1 MLLFLFFSLA
11 AAATT
16 PLPPPPSAK
25 DWHGA
30 DLPLPLSVRTPQD
43 LQFKNVAERQYLIFN
58 LLAAGKVAYDRGDYA
73 SAAAKWDILL
83 QLPSV
88 DPQIDKA
95 VRPLLED
102 AHARAGTPVAA
113 APAPKPAPPPDEPA
127 PAVKKREVVTATVEG
142 TISGGGAAGPGGAVV
157 SLRRLDG
164 PTPRLVPS
172 HKVVLQK
179 DKSFVPHV
187 LAVVAGSSIVFRNA
201 DEINHNVF
209 SLSPRFDT
217 GLYGKDGQK
226 EETFEKPGVVQLLCN
241 IHSSMLGYVVVV
253 DTPYFAQADATG
265 AFTIRGVPPGEYEA
279 TAWHEKASKP
289 TTRKLVVSREGARL
303 SMTVAGDKQPPAFP
317 PDKYGKPRQPQLG
330 Y

>member
-1 MLLFLFFSLA
+1 MLLLLFFLA
-11 AAATT
+11 AAAQ
-16 PLPPPPSAK
+16 PPASPSAK
-25 DWHGA
+25 DWRGA
-30 DLPLPLSVRTPQD
+30 ELPLPLSVRTPQD
-43 LQFKNVAERQYLIFN
+43 LRFKNVAERQYLIFN

-73 SAAAKWDILL
+73 TAAAKWDILV

-102 AHARAGTPVAA
+102 AHSRAGTVATL
-113 APAPKPAPPPDEPA
+113 PPPKPAPPPEEPA
-127 PAVKKREVVTATVEG
+127 QPVKRREVLTTVEG
-142 TISGGGAAGPGGAVV
+142 TVSGGGAAGPGGAVI
-157 SLRRLDG
+157 SLKRLDG
-164 PTPRLVPS
+164 PAPRLVPS

-187 LAVVAGSSIVFRNA
+187 LAVVVGSSIVFRNA

-226 EETFEKPGVVQLLCN
+226 EETFDRPGVVQLLCN
-241 IHSSMLGYVVVV
+241 IHSSMLGYIVVV

-265 AFTIRGVPPGEYEA
+265 AFTIRGVPPGEYEV
-279 TAWHEKASKP
+279 TAWHENASKP
-289 TTRKLVVSREGARL
+289 TTRKLNVSREGARL
-303 SMTVAGDKQPPAFP
+303 SLTVAGDKQPPAFP